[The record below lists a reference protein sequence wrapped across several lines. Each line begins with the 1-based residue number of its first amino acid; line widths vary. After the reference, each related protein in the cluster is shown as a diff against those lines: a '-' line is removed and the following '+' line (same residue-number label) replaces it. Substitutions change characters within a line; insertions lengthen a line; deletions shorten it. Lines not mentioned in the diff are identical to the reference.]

1 MSYEEK
7 DTLHRAH
14 IHCIGHTYTHSRVT
28 PGQFLRE
35 GEWRE
40 RDREGERARESELD
54 QALERAVI
62 GLF

>member
-1 MSYEEK
+1 M
-7 DTLHRAH
+7 RRR